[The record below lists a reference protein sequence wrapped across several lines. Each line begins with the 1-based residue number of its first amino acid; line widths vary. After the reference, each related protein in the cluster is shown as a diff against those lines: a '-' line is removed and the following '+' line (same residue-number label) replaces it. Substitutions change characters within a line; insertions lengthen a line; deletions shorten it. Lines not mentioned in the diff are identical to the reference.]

1 MPEPAR
7 CPSFLTPG
15 SVRQGSSSPWFC
27 RSLSPMPY
35 PTHSRKVSRSLPF
48 IFYPPGKE
56 FPSSSYQEETSSGLE
71 EVCYTVI
78 DHTAHWRP
86 SLNSNDHSYENLD
99 ATRNGDRFLREGSET
114 EYALLRTSVEVSSS
128 CSPEQD
134 YELVLPH

>member
-1 MPEPAR
+1 MGLWQPTLPRGPRFPQLQTGATMVPDSCPAV
-7 CPSFLTPG
+7 TG
-15 SVRQGSSSPWFC
+15 VGA
-27 RSLSPMPY
+27 
-35 PTHSRKVSRSLPF
+35 
-48 IFYPPGKE
+48 I
-56 FPSSSYQEETSSGLE
+56 QEETSSGLE

>member
-1 MPEPAR
+1 MGNSLLRALCCMGMSPEK
-7 CPSFLTPG
+7 
-15 SVRQGSSSPWFC
+15 
-27 RSLSPMPY
+27 
-35 PTHSRKVSRSLPF
+35 SRKENPNVKRTRPEMSTSEELQGPDKKS
-48 IFYPPGKE
+48 KE